1 MSSQEHRYVTVVGID
16 FSDLSNHALDQALEV
31 ASLNTGEVHV
41 LYVHE
46 ENALDAALPTP
57 FNTAASADVALEQ
70 VRQRATE
77 RAAAVTAKRGQLAV
91 SRVVAHIRH
100 GSPALEIAQFA
111 ADLDADLVV
120 VGSHGRRGV
129 ERIVL
134 GSVAERVS
142 RLTRCPVWIV
152 RPKNH
157 IGGERVPAIEP
168 PCPDC
173 VARRNATM
181 GAQFWCVRHSEH
193 HLRPHRYSYVT
204 NGIYSSDSE
213 PYQATPE
220 RGA

>member
-1 MSSQEHRYVTVVGID
+1 MSSQEHRYLAVVGID

-31 ASLNTGEVHV
+31 ASLNAGEVHV
-41 LYVHE
+41 LYVQE
-46 ENALDAALPTP
+46 ENPLDAALPIP
-57 FNTAASADVALEQ
+57 FSTAASAEVTLEQ

-77 RAAAVTAKRGQLAV
+77 RVAAVTAKRGQLAV
-91 SRVVAHIRH
+91 SRVVAHFRL

-129 ERIVL
+129 ERLVL

-142 RLTRCPVWIV
+142 RLARCPVWIV

-157 IGGERVPAIEP
+157 VSGERVPEIEP

-173 VARRNATM
+173 VARRSATK
-181 GAQFWCVRHSEH
+181 GAQFWCARHSEH
-193 HLRPHRYSYVT
+193 HIRPHRYSYVT
-204 NGIYSSDSE
+204 NGMYSSESE
-213 PYQATPE
+213 PYQATPT
-220 RGA
+220 RRA